1 MSKSVTKGGVTSTNG
16 RCVAQ
21 LRSLQNVG
29 DGLPLENAQYVA
41 KKARG
46 YAHVITGQMRDHT
59 VAKKVNDKKAEV
71 VSTMPYAGFEEFG
84 TKFRPAHPF
93 IRPAV
98 IDGQNELPNM
108 NRKEV
113 NREIRRRVNAA

>member
-1 MSKSVTKGGVTSTNG
+1 MPKSITKGGVTSTNG

-29 DGLPLENAQYVA
+29 DIMALPAAQFVA
-41 KKARG
+41 KRARE

-59 VAKKVNDKKAEV
+59 VAKKIGDTKAEV
-71 VSTMPYAGFEEFG
+71 VSTMPYAGYEEFG
-84 TKFRPAHPF
+84 TRYRPAHPF

-98 IDGQNELPNM
+98 IDGQNEIPNM
-108 NRKEV
+108 TRKEV
-113 NREIRRRVNAA
+113 NREIRKRVDRA